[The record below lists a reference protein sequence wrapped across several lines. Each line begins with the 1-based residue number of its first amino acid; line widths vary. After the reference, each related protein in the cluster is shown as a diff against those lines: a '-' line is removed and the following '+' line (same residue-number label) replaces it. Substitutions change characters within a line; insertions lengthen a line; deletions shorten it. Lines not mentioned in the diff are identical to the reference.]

1 MKRFALP
8 AAALALL
15 AGTALASTTIT
26 LPAEPAPAPVAE
38 HSLVSG
44 GAAVDGEL
52 PTLPL
57 DD

>member
-8 AAALALL
+8 SAALALL
-15 AGTALASTTIT
+15 AGIALVSTAVTPPTEQA
-26 LPAEPAPAPVAE
+26 PAPAAE